1 MKLIKKLKQMLA
13 GANSKSEARTEQSEM
28 ARKTARSIEVTV
40 ETDEVIL
47 HHITLAVSPEKTV
60 NQSKEQ
66 VDGQAG
72 ASDRP
77 QRDL

>member
-1 MKLIKKLKQMLA
+1 VKLIKKLKQMLA
-13 GANSKSEARTEQSEM
+13 GANSKSEARTEQCEM
-28 ARKTARSIEVTV
+28 GRKTARSIEVTV

>member
-1 MKLIKKLKQMLA
+1 MKLIKKLKQMLS
-13 GANSKSEARTEQSEM
+13 GANSKSETRTEQSER
-28 ARKTARSIEVTV
+28 ARKTARSVEITI
-40 ETDEVIL
+40 ETDEVVL
-47 HHITLAVSPEKTV
+47 HHTTLAVSPEKTV
-60 NQSKEQ
+60 NQSKER